1 MIALLH
7 KHIKIL
13 TNKQEQY
20 KGALRTLNQEMK
32 EPKGKLEKEGH
43 QKKKEQEAKVMIKKE
58 LMTLLE

>member
-20 KGALRTLNQEMK
+20 KGALRTLNQE
-32 EPKGKLEKEGH
+32 
-43 QKKKEQEAKVMIKKE
+43 VKE
-58 LMTLLE
+58 LREKLKEEGRQKNEQKAKAAVEKKLTTLLG